1 MVTFLLNQDKYTED
15 IALSWEKQVFE
26 KVIDDYNRGNLTND
40 QNITLFNNITVTYM
54 AQRSITDELVD
65 QTKYLLYQVTRLIY
79 YYYCSSDLTQLLLSS
94 VIRSCFYTSQWS
106 WEASL
111 IKSTLGMS
119 LLLNMISSPLL

>member
-1 MVTFLLNQDKYTED
+1 MDVLMEQKTRHAQFADRLLKLCVSKTLFWEKKFNCFGWIVVTFLLNQDKYTED

-65 QTKYLLYQVTRLIY
+65 QTKYLL
-79 YYYCSSDLTQLLLSS
+79 
-94 VIRSCFYTSQWS
+94 
-106 WEASL
+106 
-111 IKSTLGMS
+111 
-119 LLLNMISSPLL
+119 

>member
-65 QTKYLLYQVTRLIY
+65 QTKYLL
-79 YYYCSSDLTQLLLSS
+79 
-94 VIRSCFYTSQWS
+94 
-106 WEASL
+106 
-111 IKSTLGMS
+111 
-119 LLLNMISSPLL
+119 